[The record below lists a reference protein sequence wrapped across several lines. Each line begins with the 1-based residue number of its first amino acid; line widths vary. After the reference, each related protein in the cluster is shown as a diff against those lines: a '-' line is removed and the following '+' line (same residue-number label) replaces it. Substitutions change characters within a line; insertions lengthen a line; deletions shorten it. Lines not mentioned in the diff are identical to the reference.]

1 MVEDDEQAGAPR
13 PRSPVT
19 WVLIAINLAVFAS
32 LWRSGVNPLWVPTDI
47 LVQFGAVDMRA
58 VWEGEIWRLC
68 TAMFVHVALWHLGLN
83 LWVLWQVGRLLEQV
97 MGPSRY
103 LLVYLVSGVGG
114 FALSL
119 LFHPSVTAGAS
130 GAIFGVIGGLLALA
144 TVSRDQPLSRFL
156 YSAMIPVV
164 AATFALGLLLPFVDN
179 SAHLG
184 GLVFGFLL
192 SYGLFADT
200 MSERIESLRAAGAVA
215 TDAARR
221 MQPRF
226 GALALGV
233 ALLGFGTLVVLSLRP
248 SFSPRYHTLRGH
260 VAIERGDTAAALDHL
275 AAAARRAAN
284 DPAVLVLRG
293 RLYWED
299 HPDDRQGALRY
310 FLAGLARYD
319 EPPGEAFALA
329 LAEAGGRGD
338 EQLFFRDPVL
348 SAGLCDAALQLHDEA
363 ISPESDLDLRNNC
376 AWLMAKSSTPRA
388 RDLARAQQLARDVV
402 EQALPRGDAAHI
414 DPEALAAYVHTLAF
428 ALAEQGE
435 AEEAKAWMER
445 VAAEGWSRAPL
456 YEAER
461 RRFARLAA
469 ESGPTRAPPPA
480 PPLP

>member
-1 MVEDDEQAGAPR
+1 MDQDEEQETPR

-19 WVLIAINLAVFAS
+19 WVLIAVNLAVFAS
-32 LWRSGVNPLWVPTDI
+32 LWRSGVNPFWVPTDV
-47 LVQFGAVDMRA
+47 LVHFGAVDMRA

-97 MGPSRY
+97 MGPARF

-164 AATFALGLLLPFVDN
+164 AATFALGMLLPFVDN

-184 GLVFGFLL
+184 GLALGFLL

-200 MSERIESLRAAGAVA
+200 MSERIEGMRAAGAVA
-215 TDAARR
+215 REAARR

-226 GALALGV
+226 GTLSLGAALV
-233 ALLGFGTLVVLSLRP
+233 GFGVLVVLSLRP

-260 VAIERGDTAAALDHL
+260 VAVERGDFAVAHTRLE
-275 AAAARRAAN
+275 AAARRSAN
-284 DPAVLVLRG
+284 DPAVLTLRG
-293 RLYWED
+293 RLFWED
-299 HPDDRQGALRY
+299 HPDDRAGALRY
-310 FLAGLARYD
+310 FLAALARYD
-319 EPPGEAFALA
+319 EPPAEAFALA

-348 SAGLCDAALQLHDEA
+348 SAGLCDAALQLQAETRPA
-363 ISPESDLDLRNNC
+363 RPALDLHNNC
-376 AWLMAKSSTPRA
+376 AWLMAKSAIPRA
-388 RDLARAQQLARDVV
+388 RDLERSYRLARDVV
-402 EQALPRGDAAHI
+402 EASLPTGGGAQVDA
-414 DPEALAAYVHTLAF
+414 EALAAYVHTLAF
-428 ALAEQGE
+428 VLAERGE
-435 AEEAKAWMER
+435 ADEARAWMER
-445 VAAEGWSRAPL
+445 IAAEGWSRAPL

-469 ESGPTRAPPPA
+469 EGQPSSAPADAAASP
-480 PPLP
+480 